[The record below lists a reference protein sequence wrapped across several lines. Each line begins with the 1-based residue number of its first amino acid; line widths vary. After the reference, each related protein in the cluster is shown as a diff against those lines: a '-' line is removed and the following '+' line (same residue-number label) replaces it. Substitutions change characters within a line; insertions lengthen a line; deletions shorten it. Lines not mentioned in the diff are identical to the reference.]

1 MGGNSSC
8 FGYKKPQLYET
19 PAKTHFSE
27 GVNIQIPSSY
37 KNEKSSNRM
46 GNAIQEDSVQSG
58 NSYNT
63 IHLPST
69 LQSKTIDRFS
79 ENRLSASP
87 HQFGFFKLYPV

>member
-8 FGYKKPQLYET
+8 FGSKRPQPYST
-19 PAKTHFSE
+19 PAKTQFSE

-37 KNEKSSNRM
+37 KNEKSGNRM
-46 GNAIQEDSVQSG
+46 GNAIQENSVQSE

-63 IHLPST
+63 INLPST